1 MAALWE
7 NEWENFCLANGYEQ
21 VLIHG
26 DFITVSHHVDLT

>member
-26 DFITVSHHVDLT
+26 DVITVSHHIDLT